1 MAHFDTS
8 LVLAAITND
17 TLADHESNRQ
27 ILELVEQTHGLS
39 GIQHPARRSA
49 DKQTLVYRT
58 LEIIL
63 RQMARSQHGH
73 DLVVGLM
80 DRLTEE
86 ARAESLARIELQAAG
101 LTWGEIEDTIIE
113 FPEVVAKYMRPS
125 RAELDAG
132 GPI

>member
-17 TLADHESNRQ
+17 VLDNHEANRQ
-27 ILELVEQTHGLS
+27 ILEIVETEFGHAPIDRRALVG
-39 GIQHPARRSA
+39 GI
-49 DKQTLVYRT
+49 
-58 LEIIL
+58 LESIL

-86 ARAESLARIELQAAG
+86 SRAESLARIELQAAG
-101 LTWGEIEDTIIE
+101 LNWGEIDGVLAE
-113 FPEVVAKYMRPS
+113 FPEVAGKYMRPT

>member
-1 MAHFDTS
+1 MAQFDTS
-8 LVLAAITND
+8 LVLAAITNEV
-17 TLADHESNRQ
+17 LADHEANRQ
-27 ILELVEQTHGLS
+27 ILVLVEEEFGHAPPDRRNLVG
-39 GIQHPARRSA
+39 GI
-49 DKQTLVYRT
+49 
-58 LEIIL
+58 LESIF

-101 LTWGEIEDTIIE
+101 LNWGEIDGVLTE
-113 FPEVVAKYMRPS
+113 FPEVMARYMRPS
-125 RAELDAG
+125 RAELDAA

>member
-17 TLADHESNRQ
+17 VLDNHEANRQ
-27 ILELVEQTHGLS
+27 ILEIVETECGHAPIDRRALVG
-39 GIQHPARRSA
+39 GI
-49 DKQTLVYRT
+49 
-58 LEIIL
+58 LESIL

-80 DRLTEE
+80 VRLTEE

>member
-8 LVLAAITND
+8 LVLAAITNEV
-17 TLADHESNRQ
+17 LADHEANRQ
-27 ILELVEQTHGLS
+27 ILEVVETECGHAPIDRRNLVG
-39 GIQHPARRSA
+39 GI
-49 DKQTLVYRT
+49 
-58 LEIIL
+58 LESIL

-86 ARAESLARIELQAAG
+86 ARAESLARTELMFAG
-101 LTWGEIEDTIIE
+101 LNWGEIDGVLAE
-113 FPEVVAKYMRPS
+113 FPEVMAKYMGPS
-125 RAELDAG
+125 RQELDDG

>member
-17 TLADHESNRQ
+17 VLDNHEANRQ
-27 ILELVEQTHGLS
+27 ILEIVETECGHAPIDRRALVG
-39 GIQHPARRSA
+39 GI
-49 DKQTLVYRT
+49 
-58 LEIIL
+58 LESIL

-86 ARAESLARIELQAAG
+86 ARAQSLARIELTAAG
-101 LTWGEIEDTIIE
+101 LTRQEVEETLID
-113 FPEVVAKYMRPS
+113 FPEVVARYMRPS
-125 RAELDAG
+125 RQDLDAG

>member
-1 MAHFDTS
+1 MAQFDTS
-8 LVLAAITND
+8 LVLAAITNEVLD
-17 TLADHESNRQ
+17 DHEANRQ
-27 ILELVEQTHGLS
+27 ILVLVEAACRTNGCRNLVG
-39 GIQHPARRSA
+39 GI
-49 DKQTLVYRT
+49 
-58 LEIIL
+58 LESIL

-73 DLVVGLM
+73 DLVVSLM

>member
-8 LVLAAITND
+8 LVLAAITNEV
-17 TLADHESNRQ
+17 LADHEANRQ
-27 ILELVEQTHGLS
+27 ILVLVEEEFGHAPPDRRNLVG
-39 GIQHPARRSA
+39 GI
-49 DKQTLVYRT
+49 
-58 LEIIL
+58 LESIL

-73 DLVVGLM
+73 DLVVSLM

>member
-8 LVLAAITND
+8 LVLAAITNEV
-17 TLADHESNRQ
+17 LADHETNRQ
-27 ILELVEQTHGLS
+27 ILVLVEAEFGHAPPDRRNLVG
-39 GIQHPARRSA
+39 GI
-49 DKQTLVYRT
+49 
-58 LEIIL
+58 LESIL

-113 FPEVVAKYMRPS
+113 FPEVVARYMRPS

>member
-1 MAHFDTS
+1 MAQFDTS
-8 LVLAAITND
+8 LVLAAITSEV
-17 TLADHESNRQ
+17 LADHEANRQ
-27 ILELVEQTHGLS
+27 ILVLVEAEFGHAPPDRRNLVG
-39 GIQHPARRSA
+39 GI
-49 DKQTLVYRT
+49 
-58 LEIIL
+58 LETIL

-101 LTWGEIEDTIIE
+101 LNWGEIDGVLTE
-113 FPEVVAKYMRPS
+113 FPEVMARYMRPS